1 MAISTPL
8 QLTDKGPGWPRW
20 RRALWY
26 HGAFYLQ
33 TWRASVVSVLA
44 FPIFYLLSMG
54 LGVGK
59 LVNAHTGTVGG
70 HTYIDFVAPALVAV
84 AAMQI
89 GENESLWPV
98 LASVKWVNTYH
109 AAVNTPL
116 EPEDVAMGKLG
127 WVGLRIF
134 LTGAVYTVIIACF
147 GAISSWWAVMLPFVA
162 LLTGLAFAAPFTAYA
177 LTRESDN
184 SFIMIFRF
192 LIVPM
197 FLFSATFYPLSVY
210 PTALRYVVQIMP
222 LYHGVALARAS
233 SFGTGSWPSILGHI
247 GYLSAFLV
255 VGLVLSRRYI
265 RRRLAA

>member
-1 MAISTPL
+1 MAITAPL
-8 QLTDKGPGWPRW
+8 DVAAHGPGWARW

-59 LVNAHTGTVGG
+59 LVNEHTGTVAG

-84 AAMQI
+84 AAMQM

-127 WVGLRIF
+127 WVGVRLF
-134 LTGAVYTVIIACF
+134 LTGMVYTVIIAAF

-177 LTRESDN
+177 LTRDSDS
-184 SFIMIFRF
+184 SFVMIYRF

-210 PTALRYVVQIMP
+210 PGPLRVIVQIMP

-233 SFGTGSWPSILGHI
+233 AFGAGSWASLLGHI
-247 GYLSAFLV
+247 CYLGAFLV
-255 VGLVLSRRYI
+255 VGLALCRRFI
-265 RRRLAA
+265 RRRLAS